1 MPDYLALHACAR
13 GNKSPSHLYQIELGP
28 APSRNPNP
36 HPEWHL
42 TLALIPTQV
51 EAELA
56 IFDNLTMEQ
65 QNTEDA
71 PKEAGCSWLQEC
83 QVSVSPTGELI
94 GIANESKLVLLARK

>member
-13 GNKSPSHLYQIELGP
+13 GNKSPSHLHQIELGP

-71 PKEAGCSWLQEC
+71 PKEDPEDPCM
-83 QVSVSPTGELI
+83 
-94 GIANESKLVLLARK
+94 LVCTNLATDVLTCA